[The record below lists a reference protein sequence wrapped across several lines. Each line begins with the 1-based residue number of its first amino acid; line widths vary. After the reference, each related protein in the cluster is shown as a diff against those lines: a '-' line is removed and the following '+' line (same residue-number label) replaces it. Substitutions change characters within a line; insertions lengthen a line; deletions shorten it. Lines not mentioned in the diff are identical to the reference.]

1 MFLMNFFQTKH
12 IGLALLPMISLLHS
26 GQVGLADGR
35 EVNCKLHFE
44 SDDSKADAA
53 CWSDENTK
61 FTCPKTSCRS
71 VKYPERHFGQLV
83 YLHCLNEDAAKYDVQ
98 VHPRS
103 YHHYPKG
110 DPKWNFVPT
119 GFVAAFDNVS
129 HLWYNCLYDS
139 KKNNQDTYSQSL

>member
-1 MFLMNFFQTKH
+1 MTAKRMPPAGRTKTRSLH
-12 IGLALLPMISLLHS
+12 AQKLPA
-26 GQVGLADGR
+26 V
-35 EVNCKLHFE
+35 
-44 SDDSKADAA
+44 
-53 CWSDENTK
+53 
-61 FTCPKTSCRS
+61 
-71 VKYPERHFGQLV
+71 GQLV